1 MRRFQLKIRKNQ
13 PWNFTNLNSYFRRL
27 RNVPRYQFTAT
38 ETPAGHEDEWHF
50 DFTFENDMDP
60 DAIQMMMN
68 RLSNYIVPTG
78 TNFFDRLHHQFR
90 RLVQDWL
97 EEANDQGT
105 IEILSADED
114 EDELFLNA
122 SYDFI
127 NSNLDMFDDDFMSQ
141 LQFGVRVK
149 QFVNESAY
157 VEIEFRYSEFVALN
171 LIRRA
176 REWID
181 TNVETFQFIDDDSDE
196 EMSVDYEDFVENEQ
210 EEARLRMLEEIP
222 KLGQPKFRKAYTL
235 DEFRGLEEMK
245 NKVTMGPYKEED
257 GCDFDNV
264 SPKLEPVIVSIQ
276 KYVYD
281 KDGNIEHDRF
291 GEKKV
296 YYDYDKDGNT
306 LFVFCASA
314 LRTWLR
320 SAQRTE
326 NGGYRLHNTNP
337 FNRKVIVGVTYLT
350 ERHARLEWLQR
361 IRNKNEE
368 DARKQQPEISMVSR
382 LKKLIKQKQE
392 ELNKTEDFDKQL
404 QLRNMIQRLK
414 QQLQTVARVEKK
426 SATGNV
432 EGKRTLKLKF

>member
-1 MRRFQLKIRKNQ
+1 MRQFQLKIRKNQ
-13 PWNFTNLNSYFRRL
+13 PWNFTNLNYYFQRL
-27 RNVPRYQFTAT
+27 QNVPRYQFTAT

-50 DFTFENDMDP
+50 DFTFENDIDP
-60 DAIQMMMN
+60 NAIQMMMN

-78 TNFFDRLHHQFR
+78 TNFFGRLHHQFR

-97 EEANDQGT
+97 EEADGQGT

-114 EDELFLNA
+114 VDEDELFLNA
-122 SYDFI
+122 SSDFI
-127 NSNLDMFDDDFMSQ
+127 NSNLDMFDDNFMSQ

-157 VEIEFRYSEFVALN
+157 VEIEFRHSHFFALN

-176 REWID
+176 REWMD

-196 EMSVDYEDFVENEQ
+196 EMSVDYEDFIENEQ
-210 EEARLRMLEEIP
+210 EEARLKMLEEIP
-222 KLGQPKFRKAYTL
+222 KLGQPELGKAYTL

-245 NKVTMGPYKEED
+245 NKVTMGPYKKED
-257 GCDFDNV
+257 GCEFDNV
-264 SPKLEPVIVSIQ
+264 SPKLEPVVAIIQ

-281 KDGNIEHDRF
+281 EDGNIEYDRF
-291 GEKKV
+291 GEKRF
-296 YYDYDKDGNT
+296 YYDYDKDGDT

-337 FNRKVIVGVTYLT
+337 FNRTVIVGVKYLT
-350 ERHARLEWLQR
+350 ERNARAEWRQR

-368 DARKQQPEISMVSR
+368 DARKQQPENSMVSS
-382 LKKLIKQKQE
+382 LQKLIERKQE
-392 ELNKTEDFDKQL
+392 ELNKAKDVDEQL
-404 QLRNMIQRLK
+404 RLRNMIQRLK
-414 QQLQTVARVEKK
+414 QQLQNVARVEKK
-426 SATGNV
+426 NTA
-432 EGKRTLKLKF
+432 LQFKF